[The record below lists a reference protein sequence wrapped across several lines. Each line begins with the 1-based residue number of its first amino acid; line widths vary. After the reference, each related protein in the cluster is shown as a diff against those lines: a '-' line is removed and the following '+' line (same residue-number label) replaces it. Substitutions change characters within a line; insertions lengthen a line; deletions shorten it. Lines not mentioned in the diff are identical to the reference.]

1 MYLTNFGSRNRLKL
15 VPRPC
20 DARFL
25 SYGPP
30 SHSQLTKPPPP
41 GDGPLAEPMCVS
53 DRARHGLSF
62 EGLYFSV
69 RSRVQ
74 ELWTKQVLDQ
84 YIKYRWVQRNRR
96 AREAPPRARTQQHR
110 VLSAFIRVC
119 LCVGLRATPHVG
131 GSVRA
136 PHVLRVCDVML
147 LLCSACNKFD
157 KVSADSMV
165 NYSYLPPS

>member
-20 DARFL
+20 DARFP

-30 SHSQLTKPPPP
+30 SPNEAPHPQGTDPR
-41 GDGPLAEPMCVS
+41 AEPMYVS

-69 RSRVQ
+69 RSRVR

-84 YIKYRWVQRNRR
+84 YIKYRRVQRNRR
-96 AREAPPRARTQQHR
+96 ARVRGRPPAGAYSTSHDLRGRVIRVHR
-110 VLSAFIRVC
+110 VYPRLSAR
-119 LCVGLRATPHVG
+119 G
-131 GSVRA
+131 GTTRA
-136 PHVLRVCDVML
+136 PH
-147 LLCSACNKFD
+147 A
-157 KVSADSMV
+157 
-165 NYSYLPPS
+165 